1 MRSKK
6 AIVCRP
12 PEIVFIEN
20 TNVCNL
26 KCSMCPFKDMTRE
39 KRSMTLDSFKILA
52 DQIKQWKETRL
63 NFYFFGE
70 SFVNKEAMNMIA
82 YSKSIGLKIEFS
94 TNLLLLNEGEIKT
107 FMSLL
112 DNNDSVTLSL
122 DAFGE
127 EEYKKM
133 RVGGN
138 YKKLMDNFEFII
150 REQIVKES
158 KPVIL
163 AQGIYNWI
171 PETFGAKG
179 LLDENKKGMVE
190 SFINTILNKVWT
202 LIGKDFTQDDIQNYT
217 DQYYVRYLSGKLTKE
232 IDKNIFFY
240 VKDVDDWA
248 AQMGARSKLKQI
260 GSHQEYCDFPWK
272 MMIVQVNGDVTVC
285 CKDVNGTINI
295 GNAFETSLQE
305 IWNGEK
311 MQQLRKD
318 FISFKKENICRY
330 C

>member
-1 MRSKK
+1 MRSEKI
-6 AIVCRP
+6 IVDYP
-12 PEIVFIEN
+12 PEMVFIEN

-26 KCSMCPFKDMTRE
+26 KCSMCPLKDMSRVN
-39 KRSMTLDSFKILA
+39 KSMTLDNFKILA
-52 DQIKQWKETRL
+52 DQIRLWDKTRL

-70 SFVNKEAMNMIA
+70 SFVNKEAMDMIA
-82 YSKSIGLKIEFS
+82 YAKNIGLRIEFS
-94 TNLLLLNEGEIKT
+94 TNLLLFNEDKIKI

-112 DNNDSVTLSL
+112 DNKDSITLSL

-138 YKKLMDNFEFII
+138 YQTLMDNFEFII

-171 PETFGAKG
+171 PDIFGAKG
-179 LLDENKKGMVE
+179 LLDENKTNMVE
-190 SFINTILNKVWT
+190 SFIKTILIKTWS
-202 LIGKDFTQDDIQNYT
+202 LMGKEFTQNDIQNYI
-217 DQYYVRYLSGKLTKE
+217 DQYYVRYLSGNLTKE

-240 VKDVDDWA
+240 IKDVDDWA
-248 AQMGARSKLKQI
+248 AQMGERSKLKQI

-272 MMIVQVNGDVTVC
+272 MMIVQSNGDVTVC
-285 CKDVNGTINI
+285 CKDVNGIINV
-295 GNAFETSLQE
+295 GNAFSSSLQE

-318 FISFKKENICRY
+318 FLSFKKENLCRY